1 MNTMLL
7 MFLYYINM
15 SFCAFFKCWE
25 RSRSDIKTLKAVLP
39 KRRSWERFLTI
50 EKRSH
55 VTFQER
61 STIENVRS
69 KRERSQ
75 GGLIVKTSSNE
86 NDDQLY
92 SLCLRFLNPKFRP
105 KNDILMMK
113 SECFYSLGILIIKLP
128 KHIMYLRKELHEYH
142 EVRKILKQEDLQNW
156 LMITKLSLPSYF
168 LLTREWLFQKHAY
181 YSSKNLIVGS
191 AMDLYQQF

>member
-92 SLCLRFLNPKFRP
+92 LENVPPFVFVPKSAKTKKRNVLSFSTKGVVRSKSFFVENETSNLSFLTLFS
-105 KNDILMMK
+105 IVFFA
-113 SECFYSLGILIIKLP
+113 C
-128 KHIMYLRKELHEYH
+128 KE
-142 EVRKILKQEDLQNW
+142 I
-156 LMITKLSLPSYF
+156 
-168 LLTREWLFQKHAY
+168 
-181 YSSKNLIVGS
+181 NLINKEALES
-191 AMDLYQQF
+191 II